1 MADDQQPI
9 SGRRVLVTGAY
20 GLLGSAVVKLALG
33 SGAAVSTVSRERH
46 PESALVKNG
55 LANECTRYE
64 ADVSDKDAVDRVFG
78 SALPDVVIHLAG
90 VSVVGEAQLL
100 PREAVE
106 SSVVGTLNVLEAAKA
121 TDTQAVAVASSDKA
135 YGASEQLP
143 YTEDVPLQP
152 KFPYEAA
159 KAAAD
164 VIARSYWFSYGLPTS
179 VIRSANLYGG
189 GDWNLTRLVPQTIG
203 CILGGRAPTLR
214 SDGRT
219 ERDYLYV
226 EDAAAAYMEV
236 VSLLLGGDG
245 AGEPFNVGSGVA
257 RPTIEVVEEI
267 LRVAGSDLEPEIQG
281 TGVPQGEIERQ
292 VIDSSKLEAA
302 TGWKATTPLE
312 DGLAR
317 TLAWYREYPQALRI

>member
-1 MADDQQPI
+1 MADDQQPV

-20 GLLGSAVVKLALG
+20 GLLGSAVVELALE
-33 SGAAVSTVSRERH
+33 SGAAVSTMSRERH
-46 PESALVKNG
+46 PESALVKSG
-55 LANECTRYE
+55 LAIECDEYE
-64 ADVSDKDAVDRVFG
+64 ADVSDGDAVGGVLG
-78 SALPDVVIHLAG
+78 SASPDVVIHLAG

-106 SSVVGTLNVLEAAKA
+106 SSVIGTLNVLEAAKSVNTA
-121 TDTQAVAVASSDKA
+121 AVVVASSDKA
-135 YGASEQLP
+135 YGASERLP
-143 YTEDVPLQP
+143 YTEEVPLQP

-164 VIARSYWFSYGLPTS
+164 VVARSYWFSYGLPTS

-189 GDWNLTRLVPQTIG
+189 GDWNRTRLVPHTIG
-203 CILGGRAPTLR
+203 CILQRRPPTIR

-219 ERDYLYV
+219 ERDYLFV
-226 EDAAAAYMEV
+226 ADAATAYMEV
-236 VSLLLGGDG
+236 VSLLLNGGG

-257 RPTIEVVEEI
+257 RTTIEVVDAI

-281 TGVPQGEIERQ
+281 TGVPRGEIERQ

-302 TGWKATTPLE
+302 TGWKATIPLE
-312 DGLAR
+312 EGLAR
-317 TLAWYREYPQALRI
+317 TLAWYREYPQALGI